1 MSGLFISVEAFN
13 NASPSEQAT
22 VLRLMGL
29 EVSSENGRLL
39 IPSSV
44 PVAAGGPVVLSDSQ
58 WREVLAR
65 PMHEKTLS
73 VIQMIGTSREARF
86 CLGDIL
92 RELGY
97 GDDWRILSK
106 VWGGLTKRVRSVTR
120 RADAELIEWDRS
132 EDVRE
137 IYGIL
142 APETHLA
149 LRRVLGGRPKARPLA
164 GRETGLER
172 QRS

>member
-73 VIQMIGTSREARF
+73 VIHAIGATREARF
-86 CLGDIL
+86 CLGDML